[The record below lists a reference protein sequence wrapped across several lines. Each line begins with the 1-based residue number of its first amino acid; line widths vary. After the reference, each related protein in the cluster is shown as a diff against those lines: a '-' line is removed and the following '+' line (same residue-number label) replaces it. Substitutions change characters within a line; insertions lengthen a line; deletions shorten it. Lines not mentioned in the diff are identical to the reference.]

1 MYSFKWYWKNP
12 IDEEAGKWR
21 SGYFFITTMMFT
33 LSVHLFF
40 LLKGVARKSILKLKK
55 KLRSRKKEAIDRIH
69 INKQFSDDEPCKEEH
84 KEDKDL
90 EDRRRRKRRNGHAK
104 LRLEDAYTDRNID

>member
-12 IDEEAGKWR
+12 IDEEQGKWR

-55 KLRSRKKEAIDRIH
+55 KLRTRKKEAIDRVH
-69 INKQFSDDEPCKEEH
+69 IGKQFSDDEPCKEEQ
-84 KEDKDL
+84 KEDLDQEGRQKLKRKNCLKDIPL
-90 EDRRRRKRRNGHAK
+90 KD
-104 LRLEDAYTDRNID
+104 